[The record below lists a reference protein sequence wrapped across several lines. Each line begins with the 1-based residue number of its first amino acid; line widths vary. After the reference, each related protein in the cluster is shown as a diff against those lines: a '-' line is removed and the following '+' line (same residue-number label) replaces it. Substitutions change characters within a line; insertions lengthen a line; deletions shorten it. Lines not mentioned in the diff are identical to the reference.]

1 MSIRNGIDLL
11 SIVFPALIIIL
22 GLVKLFSGPGAV
34 ARKKMANS
42 LIMLLAFLL
51 LLTGT
56 IRYLFFSNEKSSY
69 QSGPKPPPLT
79 VSKHS
84 DLFNQS
90 AENVMSAYYKMTGGF
105 VSEDTSVI
113 NRFGTE
119 LKTAL
124 DSFMVEELHK
134 DTLIYETALEPLN
147 NAKAEAA
154 SIVAD
159 PSMTD
164 KRGSLNILSDQ
175 LFTLMRTARYDI
187 IKLYWHECGTA
198 FGEGLPGNWISQSE
212 ASANP
217 YGQKDCSGVKSTIN
231 FVPADTTKK

>member
-1 MSIRNGIDLL
+1 
-11 SIVFPALIIIL
+11 
-22 GLVKLFSGPGAV
+22 
-34 ARKKMANS
+34 
-42 LIMLLAFLL
+42 MLLAFLL

-90 AENVMSAYYKMTGGF
+90 AENVMSAYYKMTAGF
-105 VSEDTSVI
+105 VSGDTSVI
-113 NRFGTE
+113 NRFGAV
-119 LKTAL
+119 LKAAL
-124 DSFMVEELHK
+124 DSFKVEELHK

-147 NAKAEAA
+147 NAKAEAV

-187 IKLYWHECGTA
+187 IKLYWHECGMA

-212 ASANP
+212 ESDNP

>member
-1 MSIRNGIDLL
+1 MSIRNSIDLL
-11 SIVFPALIIIL
+11 AIIFPALIIIL
-22 GLVKLFSGPGAV
+22 GLIKHFSGTGSTGT
-34 ARKKMANS
+34 KKIANS

-51 LLTGT
+51 LLAGT
-56 IRYLFFSNEKSSY
+56 IRYLFFSNDKSSN

-84 DLFNQS
+84 DQFNQS
-90 AENVMSAYYKMTGGF
+90 AENIMLAYYKMTGGF
-105 VSEDTSVI
+105 VNDDTSVI
-113 NRFGTE
+113 NQFGAA
-119 LKTAL
+119 LKAAL
-124 DSFMVEELHK
+124 DSFKIEELQK

-154 SIVAD
+154 SIAAD
-159 PSMTD
+159 PSMPD

-187 IKLYWHECGTA
+187 KKIYWQECASA
-198 FGEGLPGNWISQSE
+198 FGDGKPGNWISLSE
-212 ASANP
+212 ESPNP
-217 YGQKDCSGVKSTIN
+217 YGQKNCSGVKTAIN

>member
-1 MSIRNGIDLL
+1 
-11 SIVFPALIIIL
+11 
-22 GLVKLFSGPGAV
+22 
-34 ARKKMANS
+34 
-42 LIMLLAFLL
+42 MLLAFLL

-56 IRYLFFSNEKSSY
+56 IRYLFFSNEKSSN

-90 AENVMSAYYKMTGGF
+90 AENVLVAYYKMTEGF
-105 VSEDTSVI
+105 VSDDTSVI
-113 NRFGTE
+113 NRFGAG
-119 LKTAL
+119 LKAAL
-124 DSFMVEELHK
+124 DSFKVEELRK

-175 LFTLMRTARYDI
+175 LFTLMRSARYDI

-212 ASANP
+212 KSANP